1 MGKWKRKKKVVVA
14 IGSSKDKGVSPTKE
28 VAGAAARG
36 AADEEPLQRLDD
48 APSGVA
54 AAAES
59 SSAST
64 PALHPAA
71 PVSTPGVKAQPHAN
85 TLNAF
90 GVWDAGGY
98 DIYAVAEKDDAP
110 RLDCAGQQV
119 TLVGFVDRKDLNGRN
134 GIIRFYM
141 PKPQRRFAVEVE
153 DETELMSLRP
163 ANLQARLA
171 ETAQTWHGVQVD
183 SVRRVVT
190 ADGAV
195 EYRRIDDGCRFT
207 EVWFDNWSRSLYSV
221 LRQIH
226 PSVELHASAMQ
237 VLMDLL
243 DFCVLRIAQHV
254 ACALPRTSI
263 FLEKDGKE
271 FKAANEEHQILAHRL
286 MPRDEFL
293 IAVGDMAARV
303 RIAGASRN
311 FINGLYEKT
320 GDEHNGRPVYC
331 KMNDNEV
338 SLWMNAK
345 GNWMAGFLADM
356 HADRGYLVSIPWN
369 PSRRDNAASPSLVS
383 GVWKVL
389 HVRGQT
395 SEWREEEAVRVTA
408 VMKRPPTWELR
419 ADCLQ
424 NGIDLAAFE
433 AESAADQDA
442 VYQKFVKQTGH
453 PWPKATLDDADI
465 ESAVRQMLS
474 GEPLKQAIAKGVK
487 ALDTFRSNSTVSD
500 DASDDASDGAEG
512 GSDGAEGGSDG
523 ASDDASDVD
532 DDDFNENLILAQQ
545 AGLQLSPELVGGKL
559 DSLCG
564 DWAVSR
570 RAAVYLAAVLEYLAA
585 QVLELAGNAA
595 VDLGTRTV
603 IPRHIQLALRGDEEL
618 AKLVK
623 GCVILWGGAVADAS
637 EEIGSKAMMY
647 AFESIQGTCCI
658 GDAFQ
663 LVSGAL
669 LTPAEKGYPSIQRG
683 APASCSLAGAQDVS
697 RCQMNRASQ
706 DGQNKFIEEHLQC
719 LDDHSLRRLMARA
732 GVLGCDLRVFDVLR
746 CTTRVMLEDLIS
758 KIVPRVRQS
767 QIIRVEPGDVLQAA
781 SQDGLALL
789 GCGLLWDSLA
799 GSCAV
804 SDWEVEVKSL
814 RSEEEQTDSDEELG
828 ADWENEVLM
837 ESEGEMHIS
846 VPRREQEKIA
856 SGINEEDETDG
867 ESEQAREDCCE
878 GIWNLMGEH
887 LSTKFKEVMR
897 IVATE
902 KTDVTPVFAF
912 EPFCH
917 LVSMIASKFRSGM
930 ASATNVFVQIY
941 YLLEDDLL
949 ELLRRGKRLNRAGLF
964 LDPEDLYLALS
975 MSGTSNREHIGLL
988 SRVQS
993 ELMKVQET
1001 ATIVEDAVLKNA
1013 QLQTRAAHSSLASL
1027 GEVYRLIQGHRES
1040 SKTAIDLERAVDAF
1054 TELVRILR
1062 HESNPSPADVFER
1075 ISTAVDSAEEK
1086 VSSQRNDM
1094 RKIQSEVHRNV
1105 MAFAENLHEVRI
1117 QSLEEVDDSIKN
1129 VLTERDSLRARHV
1142 IDVEM
1147 EIQTLLQVVS
1157 EIFSHVS
1164 TSLDKKQKPNK
1175 GRHNPH
1181 QSCRLPELKSS
1192 SDLQSYLRS
1201 MQERE
1206 SRLTSALSKALK
1218 CAQAHNKSIK
1228 TTELSSPVPTCAFK
1242 SSVQFVTFC
1251 KEMRPKIIKERP
1263 TLSCGEVGKA
1273 LGAEWDKLSV
1283 SSTKDSV
1290 ISGGASQMEDDE
1302 KEGVRCAM
1310 GSCVPGFA
1318 ASPGCTWPD
1327 STRLIRN
1334 VLAILDEWRAEFLGS
1349 MLAENSD
1356 AAMQELKAHLT
1367 TGTAVGALLGIK
1379 QDEVQEQT
1387 TTDRVFQAA
1396 GDALARERAHQLK
1409 DALGYFPS
1417 TAILCAGRRLLTA
1430 WKDEF
1435 VLVSRVLGVLRILE
1449 EHLRLNKQCLD
1460 GEVQLS
1466 SRHDHVDLELEVVKK
1481 EDLIQSISTAR
1492 KEHKKATSE
1501 LNTLAAIM
1509 AGGDDHVTQSVAQA
1523 LGFQQP
1529 PTIEILRQ
1537 NVRAARERLTVATS
1551 SLSVEVRQVF
1561 PEVCL
1566 FIGQGLPPELASLWQ
1581 PNQSLDFF
1589 DEQMKVET
1597 PSRHTVFRVRSG
1609 KKWFAV
1615 KRYEVNGSQD
1625 LRTCLHEAAIIYR
1638 QRHHAI
1644 VEITALFQG
1653 IDGHSGGHSNY
1664 FYLQMPWYEHGS
1676 LESWVKSEEKP
1687 TWKKVRGVIMD
1698 SLNGL
1703 AHLHENKIIHSDV
1716 KPANILVDSRER
1728 GRLADFDISLD
1739 TTERTKASNVTRM
1752 MSRSSM
1758 CATFLGGTLDFVAP
1772 EVMETKQ
1779 ATRRT
1784 DMYSFGK
1791 TVDIVNRYC
1800 NPDDDVPCFKM
1811 ARDQT
1816 EEFVNALTS
1825 KDPKARPSAVEAISM
1840 PFFASKTIIR
1850 RSCEATMC
1858 ENCAEGEI
1866 PVERGLECG
1875 CGHFVCS
1882 SCASQHVRRSSMD
1895 PGYDRDQ
1902 RDGKV
1907 MCPFFP
1913 RECRAAAYADKALAQ
1928 ALSSRDFMAYQ
1939 EGRLAIFKARLE
1951 RESDEKRKKE
1961 VEEKVARLMAENEH
1975 KRTVYFARKHIE
1987 SGGLGF
1993 SVVDETPLPH
2003 CPRCKTAFYD
2013 FSGCF
2018 AVSCH
2023 TCACHFCGWCL
2034 ADCGNSSQDAHR
2046 HVASCRAKPAGAD
2059 SYFGRIE
2066 QFQAAHQERCRQRV
2080 TEYLQSLEAGVR
2092 ADVQQEMAQTL
2103 RALGVAL

>member
-1 MGKWKRKKKVVVA
+1 MGKGKRKKKVVVA
-14 IGSSKDKGVSPTKE
+14 MGSSEDLGVSPTKE
-28 VAGAAARG
+28 VAGAAARAPATESSSGGVG
-36 AADEEPLQRLDD
+36 APDAELVHQLLLTFENCREEINNQFLQTVQRLHD

-54 AAAES
+54 TAAES

-64 PALHPAA
+64 TALHPAA

-90 GVWDAGGY
+90 GVWDAVGY
-98 DIYAVAEKDDAP
+98 DIYAVAVKDDAP

-134 GIIRFYM
+134 GIVRSYM

-171 ETAQTWHGVQVD
+171 ETAQTWRGVQVD

-190 ADGAV
+190 ADDAV
-195 EYRRIDDGCRFT
+195 EYRRIGAGGRFT
-207 EVWFDNWSRSLYSV
+207 EVWFNNWSRSICSI
-221 LRQIH
+221 LRHVH

-237 VLMDLL
+237 VLMDFL
-243 DFCVLRIAQHV
+243 DSCVLRIAQHV
-254 ACALPRTSI
+254 ACALSRTSI
-263 FLEKDGKE
+263 FCEKDGKE
-271 FKAANEEHQILAHRL
+271 FTAADEEHQILAHRL

-293 IAVGDMAARV
+293 IAVGDTAARV
-303 RIAGASRN
+303 QIAGASRN

-320 GDEHNGRPVYC
+320 GDEHNGRPVYRQVD
-331 KMNDNEV
+331 DNECG
-338 SLWMNAK
+338 LWMNTK
-345 GNWMAGFLADM
+345 GEWMAGRMQDKQAE
-356 HADRGYLVSIPWN
+356 RGWLYCGDNEASPTLVSK
-369 PSRRDNAASPSLVS
+369 
-383 GVWKVL
+383 VWKVFDTDKKW
-389 HVRGQT
+389 V
-395 SEWREEEAVRVTA
+395 EEEAVRVTA

-433 AESAADQDA
+433 AKSAADQDA
-442 VYQKFVKQTGH
+442 VYQKFLKQTGH
-453 PWPKATLDDADI
+453 LWPEATLDDTDI
-465 ESAVRQMLS
+465 ESAIRHMLP
-474 GEPLKQAIAKGVK
+474 GELLKHAIANGVK
-487 ALDTFRSNSTVSD
+487 ALDKFQSKST
-500 DASDDASDGAEG
+500 ASALKRL
-512 GSDGAEGGSDG
+512 
-523 ASDDASDVD
+523 
-532 DDDFNENLILAQQ
+532 NLAQQ
-545 AGLQLSPELVGGKL
+545 ADLHVSPELVGCKL
-559 DSLCG
+559 DSLSG
-564 DWAVSR
+564 DWVVSQ

-585 QVLELAGNAA
+585 EVLELAGNAA

-603 IPRHIQLALRGDEEL
+603 IPRHIQLAIRGDEEL
-618 AKLVK
+618 ANLMK

-669 LTPAEKGYPSIQRG
+669 LTLAEKGYPSIQHG
-683 APASCSLAGAQDVS
+683 ALASRSLEGTQVAS
-697 RCQMNRASQ
+697 PCEMNRASQ
-706 DGQNKFIEEHLQC
+706 DGQNKFIEENLQH

-732 GVLGCDLRVFDVLR
+732 GVLGCDVRVFDVLR
-746 CTTRVMLEDLIS
+746 CTTTVMLRDLIS
-758 KIVPRVRQS
+758 KIVPHVRQN
-767 QIIRVEPGDVLQAA
+767 QRIIIEPDDVLQAA

-799 GSCAV
+799 GCCAI

-814 RSEEEQTDSDEELG
+814 GSKEEQTYSDEELG
-828 ADWENEVLM
+828 ADWENEVNM
-837 ESEGEMHIS
+837 EKEGEMHIS

-867 ESEQAREDCCE
+867 ESEQEREDCCE
-878 GIWNLMGEH
+878 GIWNLMGEN
-887 LSTKFKEVMR
+887 LSTKFKEAMR

-902 KTDVTPVFAF
+902 QTDVTPVFAF

-917 LVSMIASKFRSGM
+917 LVSIIASEFRSDM
-930 ASATNVFVQIY
+930 ACAKNVFVQIY
-941 YLLEDDLL
+941 YLLENDLI
-949 ELLRRGKRLNRAGLF
+949 ELLRRAKQLNHAQLF

-975 MSGTSNREHIGLL
+975 MTGTSNREHIGLL

-1001 ATIVEDAVLKNA
+1001 AKIVEDAVLKNA

-1040 SKTAIDLERAVDAF
+1040 SKAAIDVETAVDAF

-1062 HESNPSPADVFER
+1062 LESNPSPADVFER
-1075 ISTAVDSAEEK
+1075 ISTAVDRAEEK
-1086 VSSQRNDM
+1086 VSSQRNDL
-1094 RKIQSEVHRNV
+1094 RKIQAEIHRNV
-1105 MAFAENLHEVRI
+1105 MAFAENLNEVRI

-1129 VLTERDSLRARHV
+1129 VLAERDSLRTRHV
-1142 IDVEM
+1142 KDVEV
-1147 EIQTLLQVVS
+1147 EIQTLLHVVS
-1157 EIFSHVS
+1157 ESFSHVS
-1164 TSLDKKQKPNK
+1164 TSPDKKEKPKK

-1181 QSCRLPELKSS
+1181 QSCRPSELKSS
-1192 SDLQSYLRS
+1192 SDLQLYLRS

-1218 CAQAHNKSIK
+1218 CAQSHNKSIK
-1228 TTELSSPVPTCAFK
+1228 TTKPSSPVPTCAFN
-1242 SSVQFVTFC
+1242 SAVHFITFC

-1263 TLSCGEVGKA
+1263 TLSYGEVGKA

-1283 SSTKDSV
+1283 ARTKDSV
-1290 ISGGASQMEDDE
+1290 ISGGASQMEDDQ

-1310 GSCVPGFA
+1310 GSCVPSFA
-1318 ASPGCTWPD
+1318 ASPGCAWPD
-1327 STRLIRN
+1327 STLLIRN
-1334 VLAILDEWRAEFLGS
+1334 VLAIFDEWRAEFLES

-1356 AAMQELKAHLT
+1356 AAMQDLKAHLT
-1367 TGTAVGALLGIK
+1367 TGTAVGALLGFK

-1387 TTDRVFQAA
+1387 TTDRIFQAA

-1435 VLVSRVLGVLRILE
+1435 VLVSRVMDVLRKLE
-1449 EHLRLNKQCLD
+1449 EHLRLNKQCLG
-1460 GEVQLS
+1460 GEVLLS
-1466 SRHDHVDLELEVVKK
+1466 GRHDHADLELKVVKK
-1481 EDLIQSISTAR
+1481 DDLIQSILTAR

-1501 LNTLAAIM
+1501 LNTLTAIM
-1509 AGGDDHVTQSVAQA
+1509 AGGDDHATQSVAQA

-1589 DEQMKVET
+1589 DEQIKLET

-1739 TTERTKASNVTRM
+1739 TTERTSAANVTRM

-1772 EVMETKQ
+1772 ELMETKQ

-1816 EEFVNALTS
+1816 EEFVKALTS

-1840 PFFASKTIIR
+1840 PFFASKTMIR
-1850 RSCEATMC
+1850 RTCEATMC

-1882 SCASQHVRRSSMD
+1882 SCASEHVRRSSMD

-1928 ALSSRDFMAYQ
+1928 ALPSRDFMAYQ
-1939 EGRLAIFKARLE
+1939 EGRLAIFKARVE

-1961 VEEKVARLMAENEH
+1961 VEEEVARLIAESEH
-1975 KRTVYFARKHIE
+1975 KRAVYFARKHIE

-2034 ADCGNSSQDAHR
+2034 ADCGNSSQEAHR

-2066 QFQAAHQERCRQRV
+2066 QFQAAHHERCRQRV

-2092 ADVQQEMAQTL
+2092 TDVQQEMAQTL
-2103 RALGVAL
+2103 RTLGVAL